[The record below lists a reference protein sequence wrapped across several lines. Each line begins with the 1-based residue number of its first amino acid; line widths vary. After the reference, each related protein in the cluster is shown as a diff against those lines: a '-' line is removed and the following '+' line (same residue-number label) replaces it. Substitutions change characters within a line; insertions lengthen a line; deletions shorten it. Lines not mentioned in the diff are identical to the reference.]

1 MFKYSNLIFK
11 CQKIAFLVVQFFCFL
26 NSSHNVSNT
35 NATDKQNSPNRVNTT
50 PTLNNVNNTSPGNPV
65 GVVKGVQQAKSPEP
79 NSPPLKDVPPYR

>member
-1 MFKYSNLIFK
+1 MSKNSLSG
-11 CQKIAFLVVQFFCFL
+11 CSVFFCFFL

-35 NATDKQNSPNRVNTT
+35 NATDKQNSPNRVNAT